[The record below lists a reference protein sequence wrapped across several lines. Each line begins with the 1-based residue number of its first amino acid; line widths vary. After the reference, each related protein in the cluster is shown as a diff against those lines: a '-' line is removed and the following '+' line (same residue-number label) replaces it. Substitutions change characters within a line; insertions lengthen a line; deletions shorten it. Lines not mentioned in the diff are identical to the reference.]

1 MIPSVLMN
9 NPAGADVPALEDAKV
24 VLEELRNFTVQEIAD
39 LPVFALFRL
48 QGAAEA
54 NLRQAKALAD
64 WLDGALTLR
73 YRDRAQQVRASHDKD
88 TGTVRFED
96 NGFTVIA
103 DLPKRVKW
111 DQQRLGELVE
121 LIRSGWG
128 ENPAHYVKVK
138 FEVSERAYEAWPP
151 MLKDL
156 FTPARTVETGKPS
169 YKLEH
174 IDGRRA

>member
-1 MIPSVLMN
+1 MIPTVLMN
-9 NPAGADVPALEDAKV
+9 NPAGADMPPLEDAKV
-24 VLEELRNFTVQEIAD
+24 SLEELRNFTVQEIAD

-54 NLRQAKALAD
+54 NLRRAQALAD
-64 WLDGALTLR
+64 WLDGALAIR
-73 YRDRAQQVRASHDKD
+73 YRDRAQQVRASQEKD

-96 NGFTVIA
+96 NGFIVVA

-138 FEVSERAYEAWPP
+138 FEVSERAYESWPP
-151 MLKDL
+151 RLKEL

-169 YKLEH
+169 YELLSP
-174 IDGRRA
+174 DGRRA